1 MVEKRYEVD
10 KNNMILPL
18 QQWVLSLFLKIDAII
33 DSIHLNPE
41 YN

>member
-10 KNNMILPL
+10 KNMILPL
-18 QQWVLSLFLKIDAII
+18 QQWVLSFLLKIDVII